1 MSPEQHSTTAVF
13 VDQSGRRR
21 RLVMLAGIVSSV
33 LAIGVLAVVIGGAF
47 SRTTLS
53 VSGWPGNQP
62 DGVGATAS
70 PHRSPT
76 PRTDPTRRPTP
87 SPVQTRPTPAVTRS
101 ATPSR
106 RPTPKPSETRR
117 PTPSQEPTD
126 RTEPSEEPTTEPS
139 PTPGETTADPTPTR
153 RVPPGLDPDRTKG
166 PRK

>member
-21 RLVMLAGIVSSV
+21 RLVMVVGIVSSV

-53 VSGWPGNQP
+53 VSGWPGDQP
-62 DGVGATAS
+62 EGVAAS

-76 PRTDPTRRPTP
+76 PRTSSTRRPTP
-87 SPVQTRPTPAVTRS
+87 SPVQARPTPTPTPTRT

-106 RPTPKPSETRR
+106 RPTPKQSATRR
-117 PTPSQEPTD
+117 PTPRQEPTE
-126 RTEPSEEPTTEPS
+126 RPEPSEEPTAEPA

-153 RVPPGLDPDRTKG
+153 RIPPGLDPDRTKG
-166 PRK
+166 PKK

>member
-21 RLVMLAGIVSSV
+21 RLVMVVGIVSSV

-53 VSGWPGNQP
+53 VSGWPGDQP
-62 DGVGATAS
+62 EGVAAS

-76 PRTDPTRRPTP
+76 PRTSSTRRPTP
-87 SPVQTRPTPAVTRS
+87 SPVQARPTPTPTRT

-106 RPTPKPSETRR
+106 RPTPKQSATRR
-117 PTPSQEPTD
+117 PTPRQEPTE
-126 RTEPSEEPTTEPS
+126 RPEPSEEPTAEPA

-153 RVPPGLDPDRTKG
+153 RIPPGLDPDRTKG
-166 PRK
+166 PKK